1 MRWEEPHHPGP
12 GLQLDRHN
20 NPLSPTLQHDPP
32 LQPRLHPRQRAR
44 LRAVPTTAD
53 AQPAAATV
61 PDDANDLRGF
71 HFKRLLGKPLT
82 WILIGIF
89 ALVGAAVGVAIA
101 GPVIGLAALVGVVLV
116 GVLIVFAIAD
126 SKAADAFF
134 ETYAQQRGLALG
146 GKGPL
151 PAVTPLLKKGDDRYA
166 NRTLSGQ
173 IAEGIE
179 GTLALYTYEE
189 ETRDS
194 DGDKQTNY
202 YRYTLGLVE
211 VPDCVAHCPELYCQR
226 KFGLRSLEKFED
238 VFRGNKERVKLE
250 SEELDEK
257 YEIFASKQQDAVWL
271 RRLFAPTFIVW
282 LNEQAP
288 DKFAFELVDG
298 ALCCYVSGHK
308 ENAADLDG
316 IATATAAVA
325 KRLREEASETS

>member
-1 MRWEEPHHPGP
+1 M
-12 GLQLDRHN
+12 
-20 NPLSPTLQHDPP
+20 PT
-32 LQPRLHPRQRAR
+32 A
-44 LRAVPTTAD
+44 AD
-53 AQPAAATV
+53 AQAAAANA
-61 PDDANDLRGF
+61 PGDADDLRGF
-71 HFKRLLGKPLT
+71 HFKRLLRKPLT
-82 WILIGIF
+82 WIL
-89 ALVGAAVGVAIA
+89 VGAISLAAAGVA
-101 GPVIGLAALVGVVLV
+101 AALVGPALGGAAFVVALLI
-116 GVLIVFAIAD
+116 GLLIVFAIAD
-126 SKAADAFF
+126 KQAADAFF

-173 IAEGIE
+173 IGDGIE

-189 ETRDS
+189 ETTDS

-211 VPDCVAHCPELYCQR
+211 VPDCVAHVPELYCQR

-250 SEELDEK
+250 STELDEK
-257 YEIFASKQQDAVWL
+257 YEIFATKEQDAVWL

-298 ALCCYVSGHK
+298 ALCCYVNGHK
-308 ENAADLDG
+308 ENAAELDG
-316 IATATAAVA
+316 VAAATATVA
-325 KRLREEASETS
+325 KRLREEALE